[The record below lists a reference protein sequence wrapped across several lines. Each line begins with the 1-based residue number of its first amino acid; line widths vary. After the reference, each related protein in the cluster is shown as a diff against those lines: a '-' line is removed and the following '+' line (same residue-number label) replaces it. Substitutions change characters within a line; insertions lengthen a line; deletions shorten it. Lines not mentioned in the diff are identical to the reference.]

1 MNDMINTFLM
11 RFHDYENVDDVF
23 QKGCCYWF
31 SMILHM
37 RFPDSRIM
45 YDQAFNHFVTE
56 IDGRL
61 YDITGDVTEKYNV
74 IPWDEYSDD
83 LHRIRI
89 IRDCIMF

>member
-1 MNDMINTFLM
+1 
-11 RFHDYENVDDVF
+11 
-23 QKGCCYWF
+23 
-31 SMILHM
+31 
-37 RFPDSRIM
+37 M
-45 YDQAFNHFVTE
+45 YDQVFNHFVTE